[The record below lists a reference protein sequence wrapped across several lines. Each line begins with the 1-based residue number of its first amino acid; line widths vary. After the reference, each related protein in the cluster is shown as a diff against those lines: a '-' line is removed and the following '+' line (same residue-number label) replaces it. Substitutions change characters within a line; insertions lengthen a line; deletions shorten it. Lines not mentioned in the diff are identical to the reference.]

1 VRDRRTFTTNK
12 DQEYWKQI
20 DENLEEYY
28 FKRVKDLGR
37 DPLKEFRRLLAEDEL
52 EDLSLYKAKELAIRH
67 NFSDQLVA
75 DEIRPYKYG
84 PKRVS
89 YYFLLQTDT
98 FWGAEEWASD
108 DPSVK
113 PSFGKLVYW

>member
-1 VRDRRTFTTNK
+1 MRDRRYAVVTDK
-12 DQEYWKQI
+12 DRQYWKQW
-20 DENLEEYY
+20 DEYLEEYY

-37 DPLKEFRRLLAEDEL
+37 DPLKEFRRLLAEDDF
-52 EDLSLYKAKELAIRH
+52 EDLSLYKAKRLAIRH

-89 YYFLLQTDT
+89 YYFLLQRDT
-98 FWGAEEWASD
+98 YWGAEEWASD
-108 DPSVK
+108 DTSVK
-113 PSFGKLVYW
+113 PSFHTA